1 MTTPEARS
9 RSCLDGSRAVLGI
22 DQRTGTLVV
31 APTSNYPHSS
41 SAEDGL
47 PRLFEMLRDIRSC
60 TDDLQ
65 KRITRIESDVR
76 SDVAIRAERDR
87 QTEQWRQEVRIE
99 VKEIRRDLDD
109 IRRNKS
115 TGTGAGDGLMIPW
128 HWVAVTC
135 LVLGGLIYTLLKK
148 SGAIE

>member
-1 MTTPEARS
+1 MMQVA
-9 RSCLDGSRAVLGI
+9 AM
-22 DQRTGTLVV
+22 
-31 APTSNYPHSS
+31 APTSNYPHS